1 MEKYPL
7 EKRNE
12 DFSNDGR
19 DRPKRLLA
27 DRLKRAMYELRK
39 TIIDDPRFLFNSLV
53 TVVMPLGKR
62 SVREGSLDE
71 HPDSSRER

>member
-7 EKRNE
+7 EKR
-12 DFSNDGR
+12 NDGR

-53 TVVMPLGKR
+53 TVVMALGKR
-62 SVREGSLDE
+62 SVREGSLHE